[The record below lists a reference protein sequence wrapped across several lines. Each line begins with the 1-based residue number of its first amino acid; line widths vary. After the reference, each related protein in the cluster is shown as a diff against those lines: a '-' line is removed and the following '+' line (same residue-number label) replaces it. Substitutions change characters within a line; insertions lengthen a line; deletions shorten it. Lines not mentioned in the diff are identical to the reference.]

1 MLDSTPSSDGQH
13 SIDSCDLLD
22 DLVAN
27 ERIVYCNPSVIAS
40 KTQTQA
46 RLSASEMTLEP
57 RLMPPNKL
65 ERRTDAGE
73 KENLTCISELSVSEQ
88 PSNTTFGEQNSCLSA
103 NVPYNSLSRKVLSA
117 SQTVNSNTSAVG

>member
-1 MLDSTPSSDGQH
+1 MLDSTPSSDGLN

-27 ERIVYCNPSVIAS
+27 ERIVYCNSNVIPS
-40 KTQTQA
+40 KTKTQGHY
-46 RLSASEMTLEP
+46 SANEMTYEP
-57 RLMPPNKL
+57 RVMPANKL
-65 ERRTDAGE
+65 DRRIADTGE

-103 NVPYNSLSRKVLSA
+103 NVPYNSLSRKVLS
-117 SQTVNSNTSAVG
+117 SSHTVNSNGQ